1 MSRPPMPMIAV
12 FYRLAI
18 DVLFLSELEFVSMRL
33 CVFSSKPYDEL
44 YLRPALENEC
54 ELIFLP
60 VHLTVNTVALAEGA
74 AGICCFVNDDL
85 SAGVLEALV
94 ERGVKFILLRC
105 AGFNQVDV
113 AAAKRLNLVIAR
125 VPEYSPYAVAE
136 HAIALILALNRN
148 IHRAHN
154 RVREGDYSLQGLMG
168 FDLHGKTVGIVGAG
182 KIGRAFAA
190 IAKGFGCN
198 LLICDPVADPASCTL
213 GRWVDFDTLMQ
224 QSQIVSL
231 HCPLTPQT
239 HHLINARAL
248 ALMPAGA
255 MLINTSRGALVDAR
269 AVIDSLKSG
278 HLGYLGLDVYEE
290 EGDLFF
296 EDLSNQVIQDDVFA
310 RLTTFPNVLI
320 TAHQAFFTREALTRI
335 AQVTLANLRAIEQ
348 GTAVAANRVA

>member
-1 MSRPPMPMIAV
+1 
-12 FYRLAI
+12 
-18 DVLFLSELEFVSMRL
+18 MRI
-33 CVFSSKPYDEL
+33 CVFSSKPYDEH
-44 YLRPALENEC
+44 YLRTALESEC
-54 ELIFLP
+54 ELVFLP
-60 VHLTVNTVALAEGA
+60 VHLNRNTLALAEGA
-74 AGICCFVNDDL
+74 SGICCFVNDDL
-85 SAGVLEALV
+85 SAPVLEALAS
-94 ERGVKFILLRC
+94 RGIQFILLRC

-113 AAAKRLNLVIAR
+113 AAAKRLKLPIAR

-136 HAIALILALNRN
+136 HAAALILALNRN

-190 IAKGFGCN
+190 IVRGFGCTV
-198 LLICDPVADPASCTL
+198 LICDPAADPASCDWA
-213 GRWVDFDTLMQ
+213 RWVDFDTLMQ
-224 QSQIVSL
+224 QSHIVSL
-231 HCPLTPQT
+231 HCPLTPHT

-248 ALMPAGA
+248 ALMPNGA

-269 AVIDSLKSG
+269 AVIDALKSA

-320 TAHQAFFTREALTRI
+320 TAHQAFFTHEALTRI
-335 AQVTLANLRAIEQ
+335 AEVTLLNLRAIKQ
-348 GTAVAANRVA
+348 GTLISANMVA

>member
-1 MSRPPMPMIAV
+1 
-12 FYRLAI
+12 
-18 DVLFLSELEFVSMRL
+18 MRV
-33 CVFSSKPYDEL
+33 CVFSSKPYDEE
-44 YLRPALENEC
+44 YLSPALAADC

-60 VHLTVNTVALAEGA
+60 VHLNEHTVSLAEGA
-74 AGICCFVNDDL
+74 EGICCFVNDDL
-85 SAGVLEALV
+85 SASVINALAK
-94 ERGVKFILLRC
+94 RNIQFILLRC

-113 AAAKRLNLVIAR
+113 AAAKNAGVLVAR

-136 HAIALILALNRN
+136 HAAALILSLNRK

-168 FDLHGKTVGIVGAG
+168 FDLHGKTIGVVGAG

-190 IAKGFGCN
+190 IACGFGCTV
-198 LLICDPVADPASCTL
+198 LICDPIADPASCNWA
-213 GRWVDFDTLMQ
+213 RWVDLDTLLE

-239 HHLINARAL
+239 HHLINDRTL
-248 ALMPAGA
+248 ALMPIGA

-269 AVIDSLKSG
+269 AVIEALKSG

-320 TAHQAFFTREALTRI
+320 TAHQAFFTHEALSRI
-335 AQVTLANLRAIEQ
+335 AQVTLLNLRAFKQ
-348 GTAVAANRVA
+348 GASIAANRIA

>member
-1 MSRPPMPMIAV
+1 
-12 FYRLAI
+12 
-18 DVLFLSELEFVSMRL
+18 MRI
-33 CVFSSKPYDEL
+33 CVFSSKPYDEH
-44 YLRPALENEC
+44 YLRTALESEC
-54 ELIFLP
+54 ELVFLP
-60 VHLTVNTVALAEGA
+60 VHLNRNTLALAEGA
-74 AGICCFVNDDL
+74 SGICCFVNDDL
-85 SAGVLEALV
+85 SAPVLEALAL
-94 ERGVKFILLRC
+94 RGIQFILLRC

-113 AAAKRLNLVIAR
+113 AAAKRLKLPIAR

-136 HAIALILALNRN
+136 HAAALILALNRN

-190 IAKGFGCN
+190 IVRGFGCTV
-198 LLICDPVADPASCTL
+198 LICDPAADPASCDWA
-213 GRWVDFDTLMQ
+213 RWVDFDTLMQ
-224 QSQIVSL
+224 QSHIVSL
-231 HCPLTPQT
+231 HCPLTPHT

-248 ALMPAGA
+248 ALMPRGA

-269 AVIDSLKSG
+269 AVIDALKSA

-320 TAHQAFFTREALTRI
+320 TAHQAFFTHEALTRI
-335 AQVTLANLRAIEQ
+335 AEVTLLNLRAIKQ
-348 GTAVAANRVA
+348 GTLISANMVA

>member
-1 MSRPPMPMIAV
+1 
-12 FYRLAI
+12 
-18 DVLFLSELEFVSMRL
+18 MRL
-33 CVFSSKPYDEL
+33 CVFSSKPYDEQ
-44 YLRPALENEC
+44 YLRPALEGEC
-54 ELIFLP
+54 ELVFLP
-60 VHLTVNTVALAEGA
+60 VHLNKNTVPLAEGA
-74 AGICCFVNDDL
+74 GGICCFVNDDL
-85 SAGVLEALV
+85 SAPVLEALAL
-94 ERGVKFILLRC
+94 RGIQFIVLRC

-113 AAAKRLNLVIAR
+113 AAAKRLKLVIAR

-136 HAIALILALNRN
+136 HAVALILALNRN

-190 IAKGFGCN
+190 IVRGFGCTV
-198 LLICDPVADPASCTL
+198 LICDPVADPASCDWA
-213 GRWVDFDTLMQ
+213 RWVDFDSLMQ
-224 QSQIVSL
+224 QSHIVSL
-231 HCPLTPQT
+231 HCPLTPHT

-248 ALMPAGA
+248 ALMQPGA

-269 AVIDSLKSG
+269 AVIDALKSG

-320 TAHQAFFTREALTRI
+320 TAHQAFFTHEALTRI
-335 AQVTLANLRAIEQ
+335 AEVTLLNLRAIKQ
-348 GTAVAANRVA
+348 GALIPANLVA

>member
-1 MSRPPMPMIAV
+1 
-12 FYRLAI
+12 
-18 DVLFLSELEFVSMRL
+18 
-33 CVFSSKPYDEL
+33 VFSSKPYDEH
-44 YLRPALENEC
+44 YLRTALESEC
-54 ELIFLP
+54 ELVFLP
-60 VHLTVNTVALAEGA
+60 VHLNRNTLALAEGA
-74 AGICCFVNDDL
+74 SGICCFVNDDL
-85 SAGVLEALV
+85 SAPVLEALAS
-94 ERGVKFILLRC
+94 RGIQFILLRC

-113 AAAKRLNLVIAR
+113 AAAKRLKLPIAR

-136 HAIALILALNRN
+136 HAAALILALNRN

-190 IAKGFGCN
+190 IVRGFGCTV
-198 LLICDPVADPASCTL
+198 LICDPAADPASCDWA
-213 GRWVDFDTLMQ
+213 RWVDFDTLMQ
-224 QSQIVSL
+224 QSHIVSL
-231 HCPLTPQT
+231 HCPLTPHT

-248 ALMPAGA
+248 ALMPNGA

-269 AVIDSLKSG
+269 AVIDALKSA

-320 TAHQAFFTREALTRI
+320 TAHQAFFTHEALTRI
-335 AQVTLANLRAIEQ
+335 AEVTLLNLRAIKQ
-348 GTAVAANRVA
+348 GTLISANMVA

>member
-1 MSRPPMPMIAV
+1 
-12 FYRLAI
+12 
-18 DVLFLSELEFVSMRL
+18 MRL
-33 CVFSSKPYDEL
+33 CVFSSKPYDEH
-44 YLRPALENEC
+44 YLRPALSGEC
-54 ELIFLP
+54 ELVFLP
-60 VHLTVNTVALAEGA
+60 VHLNINTLALAEGA
-74 AGICCFVNDDL
+74 AGVCCFVNDDL
-85 SAGVLEALV
+85 SAEVLEALAV
-94 ERGVKFILLRC
+94 RGIQFILLRC

-113 AAAKRLNLVIAR
+113 AAAKRLKLVIAR

-136 HAIALILALNRN
+136 HAVALILALNRN

-168 FDLHGKTVGIVGAG
+168 FDLHGKTVGLVGAG

-190 IAKGFGCN
+190 IMRGFGCTV
-198 LLICDPVADPASCTL
+198 LICDPVADPASCDWA
-213 GRWVDFDTLMQ
+213 RWVDFDTLMQ
-224 QSQIVSL
+224 QSHIVSL
-231 HCPLTPQT
+231 HCPLTPST

-248 ALMPAGA
+248 ALMSAGA

-269 AVIDSLKSG
+269 AVIDALKTG

-320 TAHQAFFTREALTRI
+320 TAHQAFFTHEALTRI
-335 AQVTLANLRAIEQ
+335 AQVTLSNLRAIKQ
-348 GTAVAANRVA
+348 GVPTPANLVAN